1 MIQIKGNFDAIKKWL
16 GKETEKYEPA
26 KAVVYLHP
34 PFENRKGVWQHYG
47 TKRGIPP
54 RPWFGV
60 RKDFEPT
67 LEKIKHH
74 WLSSDQTVKELI
86 QDIANSLIANI
97 KEGVNKQTDIWG
109 KPFIPLKPST
119 VKRKKSSKALIDKGH
134 MINSVVW
141 KWL

>member
-26 KAVVYLHP
+26 KAVVYLST
-34 PFENRKGVWQHYG
+34 PFENRKGIWQQYG

-60 RKDFEPT
+60 RRDFEPT
-67 LEKIKHH
+67 LRKIKVQ
-74 WLSSDQTVKELI
+74 WLISDMTVKEMVE
-86 QDIANSLIANI
+86 DIANSMLINI

-109 KPFIPLKPST
+109 RPFTPLKPQT
-119 VKRKKSSKALIDKGH
+119 IKRKGSSKALIDEGH
-134 MINSVVW
+134 MVDSVVW